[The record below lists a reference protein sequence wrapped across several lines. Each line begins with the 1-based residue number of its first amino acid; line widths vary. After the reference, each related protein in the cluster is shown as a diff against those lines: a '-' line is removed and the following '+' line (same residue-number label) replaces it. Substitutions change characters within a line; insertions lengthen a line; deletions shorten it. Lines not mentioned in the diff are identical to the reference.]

1 MTDSPLLTE
10 EEAAKFLLMS
20 PRTLRDLRRARAIR
34 YVALSA
40 RKIAYRLED
49 CEEYIAS
56 RVRLDSGASDDDRG
70 GRGKDR
76 RGRRRSVAPRHDNI
90 VPFSQRKRA

>member
-1 MTDSPLLTE
+1 MTSRLLTE
-10 EEAAKFLLMS
+10 EEAATFLRMS

-40 RKIAYRLED
+40 RKIAYRVED

-56 RVRLDSGASDDDRG
+56 RVRLDSGSRAGDHS
-70 GRGKDR
+70 GKVEGT
-76 RGRRRSVAPRHDNI
+76 RGRKRQAAPRQGNI
-90 VPFSQRKRA
+90 IPFSQRKTA